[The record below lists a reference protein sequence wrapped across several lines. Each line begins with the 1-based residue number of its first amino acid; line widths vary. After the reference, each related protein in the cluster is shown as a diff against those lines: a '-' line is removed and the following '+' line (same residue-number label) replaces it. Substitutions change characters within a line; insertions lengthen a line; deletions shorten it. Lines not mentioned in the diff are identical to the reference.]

1 MLVERFIGKLKELGF
16 DFFVGVP
23 CSFFK
28 SAINFVIDDPD
39 INYHMASNEGVAI
52 AMASGA
58 YLAGNLPVVMLQ
70 NSGFGNM
77 VNPLTSLSMIYK
89 IPALLLVSGR
99 GYKVDDQ
106 PQHLI
111 MGTKLFDIFKGI
123 GIRAVEMPL
132 DENGAYEAL
141 KQATQYIRETM
152 MPIVLVVQK
161 GTFDDYS
168 LKTSSA
174 RSVKDPLMTRRK
186 AIEVITSQLQENT
199 VVISTTGHV
208 SRLLFVV
215 DDRPRNF
222 YMQGSMGHAVSIG
235 LGIAVNRP
243 ACKVVV
249 LDGDGAVIMH
259 MGALSTVGHHKPKN
273 LIHIV
278 LDNESYESTGGQSTS
293 SGTTDLTEVAH
304 AAGYSTVLDV
314 RDEPDLRKALESVL
328 TQQIGPSFIR
338 VLVSRGSELEN
349 LPRIPEKYSVT
360 DTRRIFMEF
369 LESE

>member
-28 SAINFVIDDPD
+28 SAINFVIDDSA
-39 INYHMASNEGVAI
+39 IEYHMASNEGVAI

-123 GIRAVEMPL
+123 GIHAVEMSL
-132 DENGAYEAL
+132 DEDGAYEAL
-141 KQATQYIRETM
+141 EQATQYIQETM

-161 GTFDDYS
+161 GTFDGYS
-168 LKTSSA
+168 LKTSPA
-174 RSVKDPLMTRRK
+174 RSVKGPLMTRRK
-186 AIEVITSQLQENT
+186 AIEVITSQLQENA

-243 ACKVVV
+243 DCKVVV

-273 LIHIV
+273 LVHVV

-293 SGTTDLTEVAH
+293 SDTTDLAEVAH
-304 AAGYSTVLDV
+304 AAGYSTVFNV
-314 RDEPDLRKALESVL
+314 RDEPDLRKVMESVL

-349 LPRIPEKYSVT
+349 LPRIPEKYSVV

-369 LESE
+369 LGPE